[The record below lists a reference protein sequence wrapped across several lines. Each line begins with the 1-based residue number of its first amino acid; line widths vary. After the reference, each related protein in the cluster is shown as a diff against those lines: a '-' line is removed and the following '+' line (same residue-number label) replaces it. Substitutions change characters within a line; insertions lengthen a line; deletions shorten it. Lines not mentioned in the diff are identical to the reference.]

1 MTVIPELQL
10 RDPEAGRRLMC
21 GTFGFVEAGQGRL
34 VFHDQQ
40 IVLSRGAPEGHGAI
54 DHLALAVPDLDA
66 AARDALA
73 RGAQIDLAI
82 TPDGPRT
89 IAEFW
94 GGVRYLFLQGPEGA
108 RIELIERPATPV
120 GPGHDHI
127 GLPCA
132 DLAATLDLFT
142 ELGARPAAS
151 VRLQRPE
158 GVTEVRFLTLGRSM
172 LELYQPPVPPAPAP
186 QGLWRRLLIAG
197 AAARTGPGGL
207 SVAPVEAGFPA

>member
-10 RDPEAGRRLMC
+10 RDPMAGRRLLC
-21 GTFGFVEAGQGRL
+21 GTFGFVDAGHGRL
-34 VFHDQQ
+34 AFHDQH
-40 IVLSRGAPEGHGAI
+40 VTLTGGAPGGHGAI

-66 AARDALA
+66 CARDALA
-73 RGAQIDLAI
+73 RGAQVDRAI
-82 TPDGPRT
+82 TPDGPQT

-132 DLAATLDLFT
+132 DLAATAAFLT
-142 ELGARPAAS
+142 SLGARPAAS

-158 GVTEVRFLTLGRSM
+158 GVTKVRFLTLGRSM
-172 LELYQPPVPPAPAP
+172 LELYQPPTPPVPAS
-186 QGLWRRLLIAG
+186 QGLWRRLLIPG
-197 AAARTGPGGL
+197 VPEQTGPGGL
-207 SVAPVEAGFPA
+207 IVAPAQAGFPA

>member
-10 RDPEAGRRLMC
+10 RDPEAGRRLLC
-21 GTFGFVEAGQGRL
+21 GTFGFADAGQGRL
-34 VFHDQQ
+34 VFYGQQ
-40 IVLSRGAPEGHGAI
+40 VMLAPGTPEGHGAI

-66 AARDALA
+66 AARAALD
-73 RGAQIDLAI
+73 RGAQVDRAI
-82 TPDGPRT
+82 TPDGPQT

-132 DLAATLDLFT
+132 NLAATQGFFT
-142 ELGARPAAS
+142 ALGAQLAAA

-172 LELYQPPVPPAPAP
+172 LKLYQPPAPPAPAP
-186 QGLWRRLLIAG
+186 RGLWRRLLIPG
-197 AAARTGPGGL
+197 ATAQTGPGGL
-207 SVAPVEAGFPA
+207 HVAPVEAGFPA